1 MVIKE
6 HEEERAE
13 MRGKGR
19 AEWDL
24 VQYTAKNLV
33 CSLVLSCLSYCVE
46 VLGKYLEKFITTTVF
61 IAKKSFNN
69 NNNHQCIS

>member
-24 VQYTAKNLV
+24 VQYTAKKFGLFFGVIIFKLLCGGFGKILRKVHYNH
-33 CSLVLSCLSYCVE
+33 CIYC
-46 VLGKYLEKFITTTVF
+46 
-61 IAKKSFNN
+61 KKEL
-69 NNNHQCIS
+69 

>member
-33 CSLVLSCLSYCVE
+33 CSLVLSYLSYCVE
-46 VLGKYLEKFITTTVF
+46 VLGILRKVNYNHCIYC
-61 IAKKSFNN
+61 KKEL
-69 NNNHQCIS
+69 

>member
-33 CSLVLSCLSYCVE
+33 CSLVLSYLSYCVE
-46 VLGKYLEKFITTTVF
+46 VLGKYSIKVHYNHCIYC
-61 IAKKSFNN
+61 KKEL
-69 NNNHQCIS
+69 

>member
-6 HEEERAE
+6 HEERAE

-69 NNNHQCIS
+69 NNNQCIS